1 MTYRTLSLQEYA
13 DEESARKSYERGTA
27 ASAVMGLNAYTWP
40 NPAAVFAKRHCL
52 PIEYI
57 DNAWIRVVVTA
68 AMARRFLESGA
79 STDVDADSFIVRI
92 KDACWYVIEEEEF

>member
-1 MTYRTLSLQEYA
+1 MTFRTLSLEEYD
-13 DEESARKSYERGTA
+13 DEETARQSYERG
-27 ASAVMGLNAYTWP
+27 ASTPAIIGLNAYTWP
-40 NPAAVFAKRHCL
+40 TPAAVFAKQHGL

-79 STDVDADSFIVRI
+79 SVPRQHLWPRFEV
-92 KDACWYVIEEEEF
+92 VI